1 MMAILWTYG
10 KEDARKDEGEDNCQN
25 NLVGRRRRGGAG
37 GGSAVIHGI
46 SVNVYSS

>member
-10 KEDARKDEGEDNCQN
+10 KEDAREDEGEDNCQN
-25 NLVGRRRRGGAG
+25 NLVGRRRPG